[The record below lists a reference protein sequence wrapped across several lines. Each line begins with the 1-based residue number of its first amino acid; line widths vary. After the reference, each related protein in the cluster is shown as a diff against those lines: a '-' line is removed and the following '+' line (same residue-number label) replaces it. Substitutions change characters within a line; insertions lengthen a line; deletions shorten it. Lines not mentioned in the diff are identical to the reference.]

1 MRILAA
7 GGGTGGHLFPAL
19 AVLEEF
25 QKRHHVEIAYVVS
38 KGRIDDRL
46 IPREHPS
53 YRILR
58 ISARGLY
65 RPLHS
70 IKNVKRAFQYAVEIA
85 KVKRFVRRFKPDFIF
100 LTGGYVAGIVAM
112 AVRSKYPLF
121 VHEQN
126 VFPGKA
132 NLYASKFARLVF
144 LSFERTKFHFPE
156 GVGVKIRVVG
166 NPTRDVF
173 YTKRMLEIP
182 DGIVLVMGGSL
193 GSDEI
198 NSLMEKVYEL
208 DGENVYY
215 HSVGRSEMW
224 RERLSRFG
232 NVRVWDFF
240 DFTPLLWRKAKF
252 VVARAG
258 GTTVYEMIHYGV
270 KGILIPWTG
279 SAESHQIENAKE
291 AERAGL
297 ATILEKPDPEKVVE
311 LVKKADYNPKFGV
324 RSVSKEIYEYIME
337 AIS

>member
-25 QKRHHVEIAYVVS
+25 QKRHRVEIAYVVS
-38 KGRIDDRL
+38 KGRIDDIL
-46 IPREHPS
+46 VPREHPS

-58 ISARGLY
+58 INARGLY
-65 RPLHS
+65 RPLYS
-70 IKNVKRAFQYAVEIA
+70 AKNVKRVFQYALEVSR
-85 KVKRFVRRFKPDFIF
+85 VKRFVRNFNPDFVF

-121 VHEQN
+121 IHEQN

-144 LSFERTKFHFPE
+144 LSFERTKFHFPK

-166 NPTRDVF
+166 NPIRDVF
-173 YTKRMLEIP
+173 YTKRELEIP

-198 NSLMEKVYEL
+198 NSLMERVYEL
-208 DGENVYY
+208 DEENVYY
-215 HSVGRSEMW
+215 HSVGRNERW
-224 RERLSRFG
+224 KERLSRFG
-232 NVRVWDFF
+232 NVRLWDFF
-240 DFTPLLWRKAKF
+240 DFTPILWRKAKF

-258 GTTVYEMIHYGV
+258 GTTVYEMIRYGV

-297 ATILEKPDPEKVVE
+297 ATIIEKPDPEKVVE
-311 LVKKADYNPKFGV
+311 MIREAVYNPKLGV
-324 RSVSKEIYEYIME
+324 RSVSKDIYKYIME
-337 AIS
+337 AIT